1 MYKLEQYI
9 NDKFIKAILIDEED
23 LVFEFMHE
31 VYSKLIE
38 KGYAEDIDGSFWI
51 VTKIF

>member
-9 NDKFIKAILIDEED
+9 DDKFVRAVLIDEEN
-23 LVFEFMHE
+23 LVFEFMHK
-31 VYSKLIE
+31 VYSELIE

-51 VTKIF
+51 ATKIF